1 MCRSRPSHRMAFT
14 TALLPLSKC
23 MFIAW
28 IDDFGIVVV
37 IIVVVV
43 VVGGGGGIGVV
54 VVVVVVVVAIAF
66 FVLINAAFV
75 AFLS

>member
-1 MCRSRPSHRMAFT
+1 MCRSRSSHRMAFT

-37 IIVVVV
+37 IVVFV

-54 VVVVVVVVAIAF
+54 VVVYRMD
-66 FVLINAAFV
+66 
-75 AFLS
+75 